1 MQQGCKDR
9 PLLPE
14 GQGPMASWHSP
25 YVCSHVHN
33 NIFRQPCLCAPY
45 LTFPQLKHQFGPW
58 RSSWEYWGE
67 DNHLQAKWWL
77 HQNQVQLVFCL
88 HGPKQP
94 ETNVLAYPTLRI
106 RALKHCSRI
115 AILLNSSGWMLDRLI
130 CSAYQKLWFCLYFGG
145 KKYVCVYAKYV
156 QCAYLYIHTILWCMV
171 SRRIPDTAE
180 SQAGFAKLLK
190 SVYLCK
196 FFRPPL
202 QVDQTMQSSI
212 LLPKNP
218 PQKYHI
224 SLTLAL
230 LRFGLCSFHG
240 PHGGCLK
247 PLHVST
253 MPT

>member
-77 HQNQVQLVFCL
+77 HQNQLQLVFCL

-94 ETNVLAYPTLRI
+94 ETNVLAYPHL
-106 RALKHCSRI
+106 A
-115 AILLNSSGWMLDRLI
+115 NSSFEALQSHCHPVEFQWLDIGPTYMFCISKIMILPLFWWEKI
-130 CSAYQKLWFCLYFGG
+130 CMCLC
-145 KKYVCVYAKYV
+145 KICTMCISVYTY
-156 QCAYLYIHTILWCMV
+156 YIVVYGLEKNTGY
-171 SRRIPDTAE
+171 RRIP
-180 SQAGFAKLLK
+180 G
-190 SVYLCK
+190 
-196 FFRPPL
+196 
-202 QVDQTMQSSI
+202 
-212 LLPKNP
+212 
-218 PQKYHI
+218 
-224 SLTLAL
+224 
-230 LRFGLCSFHG
+230 LRMWHL
-240 PHGGCLK
+240 
-247 PLHVST
+247 
-253 MPT
+253 